1 MAFHLGAPPE
11 RRRTPEHP
19 RFGGSSVPKQF
30 EFIEETVAERRSLQR
45 FLRKPGG
52 TQSASPL
59 VSRAGLEAPGAM
71 SLTKRFTQ
79 THFYGNRIASNSR
92 FPR

>member
-11 RRRTPEHP
+11 TKKDSRTST
-19 RFGGSSVPKQF
+19 FGGWSVPKQF

-52 TQSASPL
+52 TQSAKRL
-59 VSRAGLEAPGAM
+59 TLGFQGGA
-71 SLTKRFTQ
+71 
-79 THFYGNRIASNSR
+79 
-92 FPR
+92 